1 PTTPVS
7 EPVIPPLPHTEETTE
22 PFAAA
27 HAVFLE
33 AVSRLTA
40 AVPTGNLQDAVHD
53 LNKAY
58 RTRSLVDYGSSR
70 QSSVATTVQPSL
82 ETNEEEREEETDR
95 AQSSEP
101 NGRVEPS
108 IVSVLDGGD
117 IVGWTLAAT
126 ALNLMNDEE
135 FKNAILE
142 RNNLDAAGQP
152 TNPCLISV
160 YDGYQKIYVM
170 ERIRVLF
177 PTPPKVIYVCSTMMM
192 KDPPQHWDLK
202 TNFREYNLQ
211 PPNEFE
217 TRALV
222 DPILNN
228 YGIQEDPK
236 IFDRVYL
243 LLVLMS
249 NYLFAHT
256 LVRVA
261 KQRYYDMSFHFAQIL
276 INYTHMNPS
285 YIYDCAQLM
294 FSFDVAFRFIQ
305 TGGESGDKY
314 IEEVVRI
321 ITAGIENSARLV
333 TAPAKEYGILHL
345 CPVNLPRER
354 LEVIMDNI
362 RLYTQCVHE
371 DGTIHV
377 DAIAYFL
384 EYVEVIQRLII
395 LGVEIEG
402 IDRPETILANR
413 SIGDDVHL
421 EAQGEEFTLSPGN
434 VTQGHGE
441 QRPRTINTQECLLC
455 GHQHYA
461 NECYSRVVVV
471 KQNFQTTSPDN
482 SFKAR
487 RVDNFMTPGERDRA
501 VFYSEPMYIRQDGVA
516 QTGNMLRKDNWHMK
530 TRTTYASITKEGRF
544 TPYIPEEKK
553 NKPKKARK
561 LAQQQEE
568 GCPHFFHKLP
578 PRPAS
583 PNTPIKG
590 PSRVPLEQTL
600 PIRLRNA
607 ANAYRSNVRNQQPE
621 RTREDLEGHTLGHRT
636 SYETID
642 RTVPRGHGAIAQ
654 NASTRGVS
662 IVRGTWH
669 ARGRRTRF
677 A

>member
-1 PTTPVS
+1 
-7 EPVIPPLPHTEETTE
+7 
-22 PFAAA
+22 
-27 HAVFLE
+27 
-33 AVSRLTA
+33 
-40 AVPTGNLQDAVHD
+40 NLQDAVHD

-58 RTRSLVDYGSSR
+58 RTRSLVGYESSR
-70 QSSVATTVQPSL
+70 ESSAAATAQPSL

-142 RNNLDAAGQP
+142 RNNLDADGQP

-160 YDGYQKIYVM
+160 YDGYQKVYIM

-285 YIYDCAQLM
+285 YIYDRAQLM

-305 TGGESGDKY
+305 TGGDKY

-345 CPVNLPRER
+345 CPVNLPREH

-362 RLYTQCVHE
+362 RLYTQRVHE

-377 DAIAYFL
+377 DAVYNSLSFLNQLLARIDRVKIAYFP
-384 EYVEVIQRLII
+384 EYVE
-395 LGVEIEG
+395 
-402 IDRPETILANR
+402 RPSSPTAPSEMMFISKLKEK
-413 SIGDDVHL
+413 SSPCHL
-421 EAQGEEFTLSPGN
+421 ETSLEDMENNARAPLILKN
-434 VTQGHGE
+434 VSFAD
-441 QRPRTINTQECLLC
+441 INTMPT
-455 GHQHYA
+455 
-461 NECYSRVVVV
+461 N
-471 KQNFQTTSPDN
+471 N

-516 QTGNMLRKDNWHMK
+516 QTGNMLRKDNRHMK

-568 GCPHFFHKLP
+568 GRPHFFHELP

-583 PNTPIKG
+583 PNTPIEG
-590 PSRVPLEQTL
+590 SSRVPLEQTL

-642 RTVPRGHGAIAQ
+642 RTAPRGHGAIAQ